1 MIEVESLYTETL
13 GELLALKNF
22 DREHNTSS
30 DETLN
35 SILSSLASGVP
46 NFVFSSTRVDLNIN
60 FEDLFLQNY
69 RLREIGSETEE
80 LFLENWKRILNKAII
95 NYVPKIDMWLENF
108 KNLFKFTVQLTYSE
122 ETSGEGSESG
132 SGDNTYYLNP
142 VNTNGN
148 LKVNDKNSNSA
159 SSSNEYTGNKSY
171 TKDVLQSVWGKTRA
185 NLLEQIIELRNI
197 YTEMLDYFEQI
208 FMGCY

>member
-35 SILSSLASGVP
+35 SILSSLASGFP